1 MCMRDEPLHI
11 DSMPE
16 EIQRLCG
23 VMSGLDPM
31 WNLETWLKQQATMA
45 MELISSDIA
54 REKKISEQRLKRLE
68 DIAKRLNPSTA
79 ELIDSGQRNLFDC
92 FDLNYDKSM
101 LGLGARA
108 VENDESGPAESHPVN
123 TFLELLPDSQGDD
136 PLLAVACQL
145 LLMTIESEIA
155 KGEPVATL
163 EKIVSEMDSRGVS
176 FEEIDEAIE
185 HLLMNGSIVEID
197 DDCFIII

>member
-1 MCMRDEPLHI
+1 MRDEPLHI

-31 WNLETWLKQQATMA
+31 WTLEAWLKQQATMA

-92 FDLNYDKSM
+92 FDLDYDKSM

-108 VENDESGPAESHPVN
+108 VDSEESGLSESHPVN

-155 KGEPVATL
+155 EGEPVATL
-163 EKIVSEMDSRGVS
+163 GKIVSEMDSRGVS
-176 FEEIDEAIE
+176 YEEIDEALE

-197 DDCFIII
+197 DDCFILI

>member
-1 MCMRDEPLHI
+1 MRDEPLHI

-23 VMSGLDPM
+23 VMSGLDPL
-31 WNLETWLKQQATMA
+31 WTLESWLKEQAKMT
-45 MELISSDIA
+45 MELISLDIA
-54 REKKISEQRLKRLE
+54 REKKSSEQRLKRLE
-68 DIAKRLNPSTA
+68 DIAKRLNPNAA
-79 ELIDSGQRNLFDC
+79 ELIDSQQRNLFDC
-92 FDLNYDKSM
+92 FDLDYDKSM

-108 VENDESGPAESHPVN
+108 VENEESGLSDSHPVN

-145 LLMTIESEIA
+145 LLMTIEAEVA

-163 EKIVSEMDSRGVS
+163 GKIVTEMDSRGVS
-176 FEEIDEAIE
+176 YEEIEEALE

-197 DDCFIII
+197 DDCFILM

>member
-1 MCMRDEPLHI
+1 MRDEPLHI

-23 VMSGLDPM
+23 VMSGLDPL
-31 WNLETWLKQQATMA
+31 WTLESWLKEQAKMA
-45 MELISSDIA
+45 MELISLDIA
-54 REKKISEQRLKRLE
+54 REKKSSEQRLKRLE
-68 DIAKRLNPSTA
+68 DIAKRLNPNAA
-79 ELIDSGQRNLFDC
+79 ELIDSQQRNLFDC
-92 FDLNYDKSM
+92 FDLDYDKSM

-108 VENDESGPAESHPVN
+108 VDNEEAGLNDSHPVN

-145 LLMTIESEIA
+145 LLMTIEAEVA

-163 EKIVSEMDSRGVS
+163 AKIVTEMDSRGVS
-176 FEEIDEAIE
+176 YEEIEEALE

-197 DDCFIII
+197 DDCFILI

>member
-1 MCMRDEPLHI
+1 MRDEPLHI

-23 VMSGLDPM
+23 VMSGLDPL
-31 WNLETWLKQQATMA
+31 WTLESWLKEQAKMA
-45 MELISSDIA
+45 MELISLDIA
-54 REKKISEQRLKRLE
+54 REKKSSEQRLKRLE
-68 DIAKRLNPSTA
+68 DIAKRLNPNAA
-79 ELIDSGQRNLFDC
+79 ELIDSQQRNLFDC
-92 FDLNYDKSM
+92 FDLDYDKSM

-108 VENDESGPAESHPVN
+108 VDNEEDGLNDSHPVN

-145 LLMTIESEIA
+145 LLMTIESEVA

-163 EKIVSEMDSRGVS
+163 GKIVTEMDSRGVS
-176 FEEIDEAIE
+176 YEEIEEALE

-197 DDCFIII
+197 DDCFILI

>member
-1 MCMRDEPLHI
+1 MRDEPLHI

-31 WNLETWLKQQATMA
+31 WTLEAWLKQQATMA

-92 FDLNYDKSM
+92 FDLDYDKSM
-101 LGLGARA
+101 LGLGSRA
-108 VENDESGPAESHPVN
+108 VDSEESGLSESHPVN

-155 KGEPVATL
+155 KGEQVATL
-163 EKIVSEMDSRGVS
+163 GKIVSEMDSRGVS
-176 FEEIDEAIE
+176 YEEIDEALE

-197 DDCFIII
+197 DDCFILI

>member
-1 MCMRDEPLHI
+1 
-11 DSMPE
+11 
-16 EIQRLCG
+16 
-23 VMSGLDPM
+23 M
-31 WNLETWLKQQATMA
+31 WTLEAWLKQQATMA

-92 FDLNYDKSM
+92 FDLDYDKSM

-108 VENDESGPAESHPVN
+108 VDSEESGLSESHPVN

-163 EKIVSEMDSRGVS
+163 GKIVSEMDSRGVS
-176 FEEIDEAIE
+176 YEEIDEALE

-197 DDCFIII
+197 DDCFILI

>member
-1 MCMRDEPLHI
+1 MRDEPLHI

-31 WNLETWLKQQATMA
+31 WTLEAWLKQQATMA

-92 FDLNYDKSM
+92 FDLDYDKSM

-108 VENDESGPAESHPVN
+108 VDREEPGLSESHPVN

-163 EKIVSEMDSRGVS
+163 GKIVSEMDSRGVS
-176 FEEIDEAIE
+176 YEEIDEALE

-197 DDCFIII
+197 DDCFILI

>member
-1 MCMRDEPLHI
+1 MRDEPLHI

-23 VMSGLDPM
+23 VMSGLDPL
-31 WNLETWLKQQATMA
+31 WTLESWLKEQAKMA
-45 MELISSDIA
+45 MELISLDIA
-54 REKKISEQRLKRLE
+54 REKKSSEQRLKRLG
-68 DIAKRLNPSTA
+68 DIAKRLNPNAA
-79 ELIDSGQRNLFDC
+79 ELIDSQQRNLFDC
-92 FDLNYDKSM
+92 FDLDYDKSM

-108 VENDESGPAESHPVN
+108 VDNEEDGLNDSHPVN

-145 LLMTIESEIA
+145 LLMTIESEVA

-163 EKIVSEMDSRGVS
+163 EKIVTEMDSRGVS
-176 FEEIDEAIE
+176 YEEIEEALE

-197 DDCFIII
+197 DDCFILI

>member
-1 MCMRDEPLHI
+1 MRDEPLHI

-31 WNLETWLKQQATMA
+31 WTLEAWLKQQATMA

-92 FDLNYDKSM
+92 FDLDYDKSM

-108 VENDESGPAESHPVN
+108 VDREESGISESHPVN

-163 EKIVSEMDSRGVS
+163 GKIVSEMDTRGVS
-176 FEEIDEAIE
+176 YEEIDEALE

-197 DDCFIII
+197 DDCFILI

>member
-1 MCMRDEPLHI
+1 MRDEPLHI

-31 WNLETWLKQQATMA
+31 WTLEAWLKQQATMA

-92 FDLNYDKSM
+92 FDLDYDKSM

-108 VENDESGPAESHPVN
+108 LDSEESGLSESHPVN

-163 EKIVSEMDSRGVS
+163 GKIVSEMDSRGVS
-176 FEEIDEAIE
+176 YEEIDEALE

-197 DDCFIII
+197 DDCFILI

>member
-1 MCMRDEPLHI
+1 MRDEPLHI

-31 WNLETWLKQQATMA
+31 WTLEAWLKQQATMA

-68 DIAKRLNPSTA
+68 DIAKSLNPSTA

-92 FDLNYDKSM
+92 FDLDYDKSM

-108 VENDESGPAESHPVN
+108 VDSDESGLSESHPVN

-163 EKIVSEMDSRGVS
+163 GKIVSEMDSRGVS
-176 FEEIDEAIE
+176 YEEIDEALE

-197 DDCFIII
+197 DDCFILI

>member
-1 MCMRDEPLHI
+1 MRDEPLHI

-31 WNLETWLKQQATMA
+31 WTLEAWLKQQATMA

-92 FDLNYDKSM
+92 FDLDYDKSM

-108 VENDESGPAESHPVN
+108 VDREESGLSESHPVN

-163 EKIVSEMDSRGVS
+163 GKIVSEMDSRGVS
-176 FEEIDEAIE
+176 YEEIDEALE

-197 DDCFIII
+197 DDCFILI

>member
-45 MELISSDIA
+45 IELISSDIA

-92 FDLNYDKSM
+92 FDLDYDKSM

-176 FEEIDEAIE
+176 FEEID
-185 HLLMNGSIVEID
+185 
-197 DDCFIII
+197 DDCFILI

>member
-1 MCMRDEPLHI
+1 MRDEPLHI

-23 VMSGLDPM
+23 VMSGLDPL
-31 WNLETWLKQQATMA
+31 WTLESWLKEQAKMA
-45 MELISSDIA
+45 MELISLDIA
-54 REKKISEQRLKRLE
+54 REKKSSEQRLKRLG
-68 DIAKRLNPSTA
+68 DIAKRLNPNAA
-79 ELIDSGQRNLFDC
+79 ELIDSQQRNLFDC
-92 FDLNYDKSM
+92 FDLDYDKSM

-108 VENDESGPAESHPVN
+108 VDNEEAGINDSHPVN

-145 LLMTIESEIA
+145 LLMTIESEVA

-163 EKIVSEMDSRGVS
+163 EKIVTEMDSRGVS
-176 FEEIDEAIE
+176 YEEIEEALE

-197 DDCFIII
+197 DDCFILI

>member
-1 MCMRDEPLHI
+1 MRDEPLHI
-11 DSMPE
+11 ESMPE

-31 WNLETWLKQQATMA
+31 WNLEAWLKQQATMA
-45 MELISSDIA
+45 MDLISSDIA

-92 FDLNYDKSM
+92 FDLDYDKSM
-101 LGLGARA
+101 LGLGSRA
-108 VENDESGPAESHPVN
+108 VDNDDAGPTESHPVN

-145 LLMTIESEIA
+145 LLMTVESEIA

-163 EKIVSEMDSRGVS
+163 EKIISEMDSRGVS
-176 FEEIDEAIE
+176 FEEIDEALE

-197 DDCFIII
+197 DDCFILS

>member
-1 MCMRDEPLHI
+1 MRDEPLHI

-23 VMSGLDPM
+23 VMSGLDPL
-31 WNLETWLKQQATMA
+31 WTLESWLKEQAKMT
-45 MELISSDIA
+45 MELISLDIA
-54 REKKISEQRLKRLE
+54 REKKSSEQRLKRLE
-68 DIAKRLNPSTA
+68 DIAKRLNPNAA
-79 ELIDSGQRNLFDC
+79 ELIDSQQRNLFDC
-92 FDLNYDKSM
+92 FDLDYDKSM

-108 VENDESGPAESHPVN
+108 VDNEEAGLNDSHPVN

-145 LLMTIESEIA
+145 LLMTIEAEVA

-163 EKIVSEMDSRGVS
+163 AKIVTEMDSRGVS
-176 FEEIDEAIE
+176 YEEIEEALE

-197 DDCFIII
+197 DDCFILI

>member
-1 MCMRDEPLHI
+1 MRDEPLHI

-31 WNLETWLKQQATMA
+31 WTLEAWLKQQATMA

-92 FDLNYDKSM
+92 FDLDYDKSM
-101 LGLGARA
+101 LGLGSRA
-108 VENDESGPAESHPVN
+108 VDSEESGLSESHPVN

-163 EKIVSEMDSRGVS
+163 GKIVSEMDSRGVS
-176 FEEIDEAIE
+176 YEEIDEALE

-197 DDCFIII
+197 DDCFILI

>member
-1 MCMRDEPLHI
+1 MRDEPLHI

-23 VMSGLDPM
+23 VMSGLDPL
-31 WNLETWLKQQATMA
+31 WTLESWLKEQAKMT
-45 MELISSDIA
+45 MELISLDIA
-54 REKKISEQRLKRLE
+54 REKKSSEQRLKRLE
-68 DIAKRLNPSTA
+68 DIAKRLNPNAA
-79 ELIDSGQRNLFDC
+79 ELIDSQQRNLFDC
-92 FDLNYDKSM
+92 FDLDYDKSM

-108 VENDESGPAESHPVN
+108 VENEESGLNDSHPVN

-145 LLMTIESEIA
+145 LLMTIEAEVA

-163 EKIVSEMDSRGVS
+163 GKIVTEMDSRGVS
-176 FEEIDEAIE
+176 YEEIEEALE

-197 DDCFIII
+197 DDCFILI

>member
-23 VMSGLDPM
+23 VMSGLDPL
-31 WNLETWLKQQATMA
+31 WTLESWLKEQAKMA
-45 MELISSDIA
+45 MELISLDIA
-54 REKKISEQRLKRLE
+54 REKKSSEQRLKRLE
-68 DIAKRLNPSTA
+68 DIAKRLNPNAA
-79 ELIDSGQRNLFDC
+79 ELIDSQQRNLFDC
-92 FDLNYDKSM
+92 FDLDYDKSM

-108 VENDESGPAESHPVN
+108 VDNEEAGLNDSHPVN

-145 LLMTIESEIA
+145 LLMTIEAEVA

-163 EKIVSEMDSRGVS
+163 EKIVTEMDSRGVS
-176 FEEIDEAIE
+176 YEEIEEALE

-197 DDCFIII
+197 DDCFILI

>member
-1 MCMRDEPLHI
+1 MRDEPLHI

-23 VMSGLDPM
+23 VMSGLDPL
-31 WNLETWLKQQATMA
+31 WTLESWLKEQAKMT
-45 MELISSDIA
+45 MELISLDIA
-54 REKKISEQRLKRLE
+54 REKKSSEQRLKRLE
-68 DIAKRLNPSTA
+68 DIAKRLNPNAA
-79 ELIDSGQRNLFDC
+79 ELIDSQQRNLFDC
-92 FDLNYDKSM
+92 FDLDYDKSM

-108 VENDESGPAESHPVN
+108 VGNEEPGLNDSHPVN

-145 LLMTIESEIA
+145 LLMTIEAEVA

-163 EKIVSEMDSRGVS
+163 GKIVTEMDSRGVS
-176 FEEIDEAIE
+176 YEEIEEALE

-197 DDCFIII
+197 DDCFILM

>member
-23 VMSGLDPM
+23 VMSGLDPL
-31 WNLETWLKQQATMA
+31 WTLESWLKEQAKMT

-54 REKKISEQRLKRLE
+54 REKKSSEQRLKRLE
-68 DIAKRLNPSTA
+68 DIAKRLNPNTTD
-79 ELIDSGQRNLFDC
+79 LIDSQQRNLFDC
-92 FDLNYDKSM
+92 FDLDYDKSI
-101 LGLGARA
+101 LGLGSRA
-108 VENDESGPAESHPVN
+108 IGNEEANVNESHPVN
-123 TFLELLPDSQGDD
+123 AFLELLPDSQGDD

-145 LLMTIESEIA
+145 LLMAIEAEVA

-163 EKIVSEMDSRGVS
+163 EKIVIEMDSRGVS
-176 FEEIDEAIE
+176 YEEIEEALE

-197 DDCFIII
+197 DDCFILI

>member
-1 MCMRDEPLHI
+1 
-11 DSMPE
+11 MPE

-23 VMSGLDPM
+23 VMSGLDPL
-31 WNLETWLKQQATMA
+31 WTLESWLKEQAKMT
-45 MELISSDIA
+45 MELISLDIA
-54 REKKISEQRLKRLE
+54 REKKSSEQRLKRLE
-68 DIAKRLNPSTA
+68 DIAKRLNPNAA
-79 ELIDSGQRNLFDC
+79 ELIDSQQRNLFDC
-92 FDLNYDKSM
+92 FDLDYDKSM

-108 VENDESGPAESHPVN
+108 VENEEPGLNDSHPVN

-145 LLMTIESEIA
+145 LLMTIEAEVA

-163 EKIVSEMDSRGVS
+163 GKIVTEMDSRGVS
-176 FEEIDEAIE
+176 YEEIEEALE

-197 DDCFIII
+197 DDCFILI

>member
-1 MCMRDEPLHI
+1 MRDEPLHI

-31 WNLETWLKQQATMA
+31 WTLEAWLKQQATMA

-92 FDLNYDKSM
+92 FDLDYDKSM

-108 VENDESGPAESHPVN
+108 VDREESGLSESHPVN

-163 EKIVSEMDSRGVS
+163 GKIVSEMDTRGVS
-176 FEEIDEAIE
+176 YEEIDEALE

-197 DDCFIII
+197 DDCFILI

>member
-1 MCMRDEPLHI
+1 MRDEPLHI

-16 EIQRLCG
+16 EIQRLFG
-23 VMSGLDPM
+23 VMSGLDPL
-31 WNLETWLKQQATMA
+31 WTLESWLKEQAKMT
-45 MELISSDIA
+45 MELISLDIA
-54 REKKISEQRLKRLE
+54 REKKSSEQRLKRLE
-68 DIAKRLNPSTA
+68 DIAKRLNPNAA
-79 ELIDSGQRNLFDC
+79 ELIDSQQRNLFDC
-92 FDLNYDKSM
+92 FDLDYDKSM

-108 VENDESGPAESHPVN
+108 VDNEESGLNDSHPVN

-145 LLMTIESEIA
+145 LLMTIEAEVA

-163 EKIVSEMDSRGVS
+163 GKIVTEMDSRGVS
-176 FEEIDEAIE
+176 YEEIEEALE

-197 DDCFIII
+197 DDCFILI

>member
-1 MCMRDEPLHI
+1 MRDEPLHI

-31 WNLETWLKQQATMA
+31 WTLEAWLKQQATMA

-79 ELIDSGQRNLFDC
+79 ELIDSGQRNLFYC
-92 FDLNYDKSM
+92 FDLDYDKSM
-101 LGLGARA
+101 LGLGSRA
-108 VENDESGPAESHPVN
+108 VDSEESGLS
-123 TFLELLPDSQGDD
+123 
-136 PLLAVACQL
+136 
-145 LLMTIESEIA
+145 
-155 KGEPVATL
+155 
-163 EKIVSEMDSRGVS
+163 
-176 FEEIDEAIE
+176 
-185 HLLMNGSIVEID
+185 
-197 DDCFIII
+197 

>member
-1 MCMRDEPLHI
+1 MRDEPLHI

-23 VMSGLDPM
+23 VMSGLDPL
-31 WNLETWLKQQATMA
+31 WTLESWLKEQAKMA
-45 MELISSDIA
+45 MELISLDIA
-54 REKKISEQRLKRLE
+54 REKKSSEQRLKRLG
-68 DIAKRLNPSTA
+68 DIAKRLNPNAA
-79 ELIDSGQRNLFDC
+79 ELIDSQQRNLFDC
-92 FDLNYDKSM
+92 FDLDYDKSM

-108 VENDESGPAESHPVN
+108 VDNEEAGLNDSHPVN

-145 LLMTIESEIA
+145 LLMTIEAEVA

-163 EKIVSEMDSRGVS
+163 GKIVTEMDSRGVS
-176 FEEIDEAIE
+176 YEEIEEALE

-197 DDCFIII
+197 DDCFILI

>member
-1 MCMRDEPLHI
+1 MRDEPLHI

-31 WNLETWLKQQATMA
+31 WTLEAWLKQQATMA

-92 FDLNYDKSM
+92 FDLDYDNSM

-108 VENDESGPAESHPVN
+108 VDREESGLSESHPVN

-163 EKIVSEMDSRGVS
+163 GKIVSEMDSRGVS
-176 FEEIDEAIE
+176 YEDIDEALE

-197 DDCFIII
+197 DDCFILI

>member
-1 MCMRDEPLHI
+1 MRDEPLHI

-23 VMSGLDPM
+23 VMSGLDPL
-31 WNLETWLKQQATMA
+31 WTLESWLKEQAKMT
-45 MELISSDIA
+45 MELISLDIA
-54 REKKISEQRLKRLE
+54 REKKSSEQRLKRLE
-68 DIAKRLNPSTA
+68 DIAKRLNPNAA
-79 ELIDSGQRNLFDC
+79 ELIDSQQRNLFDC
-92 FDLNYDKSM
+92 FDLDYDKSM

-108 VENDESGPAESHPVN
+108 VDNEEAGLNDSHPVN

-145 LLMTIESEIA
+145 LLMTIEAEVA

-163 EKIVSEMDSRGVS
+163 GKIVTEMDSRGVS
-176 FEEIDEAIE
+176 YEEIEEALE

-197 DDCFIII
+197 DDCFILI

>member
-1 MCMRDEPLHI
+1 MRDEPLHI

-23 VMSGLDPM
+23 VMSGLDPL
-31 WNLETWLKQQATMA
+31 WTLESWLKEQAKMT
-45 MELISSDIA
+45 MELISLDIA
-54 REKKISEQRLKRLE
+54 REKKSSEQRLKRLE
-68 DIAKRLNPSTA
+68 DIAKRLNPNAA
-79 ELIDSGQRNLFDC
+79 ELIDSQQRNLFDC
-92 FDLNYDKSM
+92 FDLDYDKSM

-108 VENDESGPAESHPVN
+108 VENEEPGLNDSHPVN

-145 LLMTIESEIA
+145 LLMTIEAEVA

-163 EKIVSEMDSRGVS
+163 GKIVTEMDSRGVS
-176 FEEIDEAIE
+176 YEEIEEALE

-197 DDCFIII
+197 DDCFILI

>member
-1 MCMRDEPLHI
+1 
-11 DSMPE
+11 MPE

-23 VMSGLDPM
+23 VMSGLDPL
-31 WNLETWLKQQATMA
+31 WTLESWLKEQAKMT
-45 MELISSDIA
+45 MELISLDIA
-54 REKKISEQRLKRLE
+54 REKKSSEQRLKRLE
-68 DIAKRLNPSTA
+68 DIAKRLNPNAA
-79 ELIDSGQRNLFDC
+79 ELIDSQQRNLFDC
-92 FDLNYDKSM
+92 FDLDYDKSM

-108 VENDESGPAESHPVN
+108 VENEEPGLNDSHPVN

-145 LLMTIESEIA
+145 LLMTIEAEVA

-163 EKIVSEMDSRGVS
+163 GKIVTEMDSRGVS
-176 FEEIDEAIE
+176 YEEIEEALE

-197 DDCFIII
+197 DDCFILM

>member
-1 MCMRDEPLHI
+1 MRDEPLHI

-23 VMSGLDPM
+23 VMSGLDPL
-31 WNLETWLKQQATMA
+31 WTLESWLKEQAKMT
-45 MELISSDIA
+45 MELISLDIA
-54 REKKISEQRLKRLE
+54 REKKSSEQRLKRLE
-68 DIAKRLNPSTA
+68 DIAKRLNPNAA
-79 ELIDSGQRNLFDC
+79 ELIDSQQRNLFDC
-92 FDLNYDKSM
+92 FDLDYDKSM

-108 VENDESGPAESHPVN
+108 VDNEEAGLNDSHPVN

-145 LLMTIESEIA
+145 LLMTIEAEVA

-163 EKIVSEMDSRGVS
+163 GKIVTEMDSRGVS
-176 FEEIDEAIE
+176 YEEIEEAWE

-197 DDCFIII
+197 DDCFILI

>member
-1 MCMRDEPLHI
+1 MRDEPLHI

-23 VMSGLDPM
+23 VMSGLDPL
-31 WNLETWLKQQATMA
+31 WTLESWLKEQAKMA
-45 MELISSDIA
+45 MELISLDIA
-54 REKKISEQRLKRLE
+54 REKKSSEQRLKRLE
-68 DIAKRLNPSTA
+68 DIAKRLNPNAA
-79 ELIDSGQRNLFDC
+79 ELIDSQQRNLFDC
-92 FDLNYDKSM
+92 FDLDYDKSM

-108 VENDESGPAESHPVN
+108 VDNEEAGINDSHPVN

-145 LLMTIESEIA
+145 LLMTIESEVA

-163 EKIVSEMDSRGVS
+163 GKIVTEMDSRGVS
-176 FEEIDEAIE
+176 YEEIEEALE

-197 DDCFIII
+197 DDCFILI